1 MKRIALAAIL
11 VAVVTLIA
19 SSQPV
24 TVVSTR
30 VLVDSCAYFP
40 QLSADGTMLLYSN
53 TEASELYLKN
63 LATGRV
69 TTVANQGLPGS
80 DARFAPDG
88 KVYYVTQALGKNN
101 LVYRAAHCY
110 DPATGQSQ
118 QVLKPK
124 HGAVYVLSTSQGVA
138 IEGEQQSYATA
149 KQVGLYAYTRN
160 SQLFVTDGNG
170 MSLSSPAGECAGYLW
185 ASVSPDGTMVTFE
198 AAGKGLY
205 VCDLAGNVL
214 HRLPSAS
221 MPVWLD
227 DNHIIAM
234 TNTNFGAQRDKGTFL
249 YVTTLDGEV
258 QRLTDPQEHAVQPMV
273 VGDKLVYVADGG
285 QIKEATLQWQPTPQS
300 PLSPQLPKGRVNSTP
315 PSSGRAG
322 RGFQPAPRVFLNPG
336 HGGHDSN
343 DRPTPYYCYATN
355 DTMPYYESDSNFKK
369 GMALKQILENRGYE
383 VGITR
388 TENKTTDDLD
398 LFEISSLANH
408 SGADMFLAIH
418 SNATGIER
426 KLNFPLAL
434 YRGWS
439 GEPCVEGSDSIASC
453 VMRHL
458 IGNNATV
465 WSHPLRI
472 YGDWTFY
479 PDWGPKTG
487 LGVLRYNKLPGMLS
501 EGSFHDYLPERRRL
515 NNDDFCWLE
524 GWNLSLAIDEYFGRS
539 GAGENGMVAGRV
551 IDLYGETPYA
561 GYKFGLDYCPA
572 RNNTTVTLLDNRRNV
587 VATATTDGLDNG
599 FFLFR
604 DVPPGIYHLQTG
616 AMNRTV
622 TVRPHASTY
631 CNFSY

>member
-1 MKRIALAAIL
+1 MKRISLAVLMA
-11 VAVVTLIA
+11 VAAVIVMA
-19 SSQPV
+19 QPV

-53 TEASELYLKN
+53 TEASELYLKD
-63 LATGRV
+63 LGSGRV
-69 TTVANQGLPGS
+69 TTVADHGLPGF

-101 LVYRAAHCY
+101 LVYRAAHRY

-118 QVLKPK
+118 QVLKPQ
-124 HGAVYVLSTSQGVA
+124 HGAVYVVPAPQGVA
-138 IEGEQQSYATA
+138 IEGEYQSYTTD

-160 SQLFVTDGNG
+160 SELFVTDGVG
-170 MSLSSPAGECAGYLW
+170 MSHSSPAGECAGYLW
-185 ASVSPDGTMVTFE
+185 PLVSPDGTMVAFE

-205 VCDLAGNVL
+205 VCDLTGNVL

-273 VGDKLVYVADGG
+273 AGNKLVYVADGG
-285 QIKEATLQWQPTPQS
+285 QVKEATLQWQPSRGEGRSNSELP
-300 PLSPQLPKGRVNSTP
+300 PLQGGLRGASQLRNPD
-315 PSSGRAG
+315 
-322 RGFQPAPRVFLNPG
+322 APRVFLNPG

-458 IGNNATV
+458 IGNYTTV

-524 GWNLSLAIDEYFGRS
+524 GWNLSLAIDEYFGRP
-539 GAGENGMVAGRV
+539 GTGENGMVAGRV
-551 IDLYGETPYA
+551 IDLNGETPYA

-572 RNNTTVTLLDNRRNV
+572 RNNTTVTLLDNRKQV
-587 VATATTDGLDNG
+587 VAQATTDGLDNG

-604 DVPPGIYHLQTG
+604 DLAPGIYHLQAG
-616 AMNRTV
+616 AMTRTV
-622 TVRPHASTY
+622 AVRPHASTY

>member
-1 MKRIALAAIL
+1 MAAMVL
-11 VAVVTLIA
+11 VGMA
-19 SSQPV
+19 QPV

-40 QLSADGTMLLYSN
+40 QLSADGSQLLYSN
-53 TEASELYLKN
+53 TEASELYLKD
-63 LATGRV
+63 LTSGRV
-69 TTVANQGLPGS
+69 TTVADQGLPGF

-88 KVYYVTQALGKNN
+88 KVYYVTQQLGKDN

-110 DPATGQSQ
+110 DPTSGQSH
-118 QVLKPK
+118 QVLKSQ
-124 HGAVYVLSTSQGVA
+124 HGAVYVLPSRWGMAVVGEEDQYTTDWVSQ
-138 IEGEQQSYATA
+138 YAF
-149 KQVGLYAYTRN
+149 TRG
-160 SQLFVTDGNG
+160 SQLYVVDGHG
-170 MSLSSPAGECAGYLW
+170 QHITSPAGACAGYLW
-185 ASVSPDGTMVTFE
+185 ASVSPDGDMVAFE

-205 VCDLAGNVL
+205 VCDLQGNVKY
-214 HRLPSAS
+214 RLPSAS

-227 DNHIIAM
+227 DGHIIAM
-234 TNTNFGAQRDKGTFL
+234 TNTNFGAQKDKGTYL
-249 YVTTLDGEV
+249 YVTTLGGEV
-258 QRLTDPQEHAVQPMV
+258 QRLTDPEEHAVQPMV

-285 QIKEATLQWQPTPQS
+285 QIKEATLQWQRIGDKASVMHHGDGSFGAKSQRPHQKNR
-300 PLSPQLPKGRVNSTP
+300 PLG
-315 PSSGRAG
+315 A
-322 RGFQPAPRVFLNPG
+322 PALPRVFLNPG

-355 DTMPYYESDSNFKK
+355 DTMAYYESDSNFKK

-388 TENKTTDDLD
+388 TENKTADDLD

-439 GEPCVEGSDSIASC
+439 EEPCVEGSDSIARC
-453 VMRHL
+453 IMNHL
-458 IGNNATV
+458 MGNQATV

-524 GWNLSLAIDEYFGRS
+524 GWNLSLAIDEYFGRQ
-539 GAGENGMVAGRV
+539 GTGENGVVTGRV
-551 IDLYGETPYA
+551 IDLGGDTPYD
-561 GYKFGLDYCPA
+561 GYKFGLDYFPA
-572 RNNTTVTLLDNRRNV
+572 RNNTTVTLLDNRKRV
-587 VATATTDGLDNG
+587 VAQTTTDGLDNG
-599 FFLFR
+599 IYLFR
-604 DVPPGIYHLQTG
+604 DVAPGLYHLQAGT
-616 AMNRTV
+616 MTRTV
-622 TVRPHASTY
+622 TVRPHATTY

>member
-1 MKRIALAAIL
+1 MKRIALAAML
-11 VAVVTLIA
+11 VAVTAVAVLA
-19 SSQPV
+19 QPV

-40 QLSADGTMLLYSN
+40 QLSADGTLLLYSN
-53 TEASELYLKN
+53 TEASELYLKD
-63 LATGRV
+63 LASGRV
-69 TTVANQGLPGS
+69 TTVADQGLPGF

-88 KVYYVTQALGKNN
+88 TVYYVTQALGKDN
-101 LVYRAAHCY
+101 LVYHAAHCY
-110 DPATGQSQ
+110 DPATGQRQ
-118 QVLKPK
+118 QVLKPQ
-124 HGAVYVLSTSQGVA
+124 HGAVYVLPAAQGVA
-138 IEGEQQSYATA
+138 IEGEQQSYTTA

-160 SQLFVTDGNG
+160 SELFVTDGAS

-185 ASVSPDGTMVTFE
+185 PSVSPDGTMVAFE

-285 QIKEATLQWQPTPQS
+285 QIKEATLQWTRAAAHPDNRT
-300 PLSPQLPKGRVNSTP
+300 LSATTHPKSRH
-315 PSSGRAG
+315 AG
-322 RGFQPAPRVFLNPG
+322 AQPAPRVFLNPG

-355 DTMPYYESDSNFKK
+355 DTLPYYESDSNFKK

-458 IGNNATV
+458 IGNYTTV

-524 GWNLSLAIDEYFGRS
+524 GWNLSLAIDEYFGRP
-539 GAGENGMVAGRV
+539 GTGENGMVAGRV
-551 IDLYGETPYA
+551 IDLNGETPYA

-572 RNNTTVTLLDNRRNV
+572 RNNTTVTLLDNRKQV
-587 VATATTDGLDNG
+587 VAQATTDGLDNG

-604 DVPPGIYHLQTG
+604 NLAPGVYHLQAGPMT
-616 AMNRTV
+616 RTV
-622 TVRPHASTY
+622 AVRPHASTY